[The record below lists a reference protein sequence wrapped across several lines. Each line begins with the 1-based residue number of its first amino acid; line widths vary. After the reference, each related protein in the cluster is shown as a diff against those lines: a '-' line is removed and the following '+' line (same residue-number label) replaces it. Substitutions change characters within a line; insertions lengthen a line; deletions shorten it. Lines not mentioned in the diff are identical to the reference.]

1 MPQATWTCRAGHPMS
16 SAASHRLGWML
27 LLLLYCCCCCSLEHP
42 SANPEER
49 DRGRT
54 GVASSTERLRHWRSQ
69 RGLAERATAP
79 TSDQPPA
86 AEAQCPKM
94 IRCLTDEAQI
104 PSFSGEEPL
113 LLFVL
118 TGSRCTDPTATIIW
132 HNVQKILELHPD
144 AHILLTIGMDTKD
157 QEEDSLRGTEV
168 TCRRDVIAKCAEFEK
183 HLMSNRSTT
192 WGHLEVLFF
201 EKRSCGAFE
210 VGGIVASMWAGHT
223 AHTYV
228 FMQSHMWIEQR
239 IPEEYF
245 WRSDVNE
252 VKSRGGWGWKD
263 QEDEGKRVARLE
275 RDGNVEVP
283 DAPYHEVLHHWRQD
297 RQRRRRGAACGF
309 VPFWHFD
316 PDMFMVN
323 LDLWTAVSS
332 CLKFVLGSVLR
343 YTSKD
348 ASMQQ

>member
-1 MPQATWTCRAGHPMS
+1 MEHR
-16 SAASHRLGWML
+16 SANLQ
-27 LLLLYCCCCCSLEHP
+27 
-42 SANPEER
+42 NPEER
-49 DRGRT
+49 DSSRT
-54 GVASSTERLRHWRSQ
+54 GAAASTERLRHWRSQ

-79 TSDQPPA
+79 LLDQPPG
-86 AEAQCPKM
+86 AEVQCPKM
-94 IRCLTDEAQI
+94 VRCLTEEAQI

-113 LLFVL
+113 LLFIL
-118 TGSRCTDPTATIIW
+118 TGSRCTDPTATVIW
-132 HNVQKILELHPD
+132 HNVRKIQELHPD

-332 CLKFVLGSVLR
+332 CLKFVLGSVPR

-348 ASMQQ
+348 ASIQQ